1 MIDRCNVSLMNN
13 KIYIMNITKERV
25 KDFALVLLTIVVV
38 ELLVLGLP
46 YLLVYGMTYSVSK

>member
-25 KDFALVLLTIVVV
+25 KNFALLLLAFILI